1 MFLILLPKKK
11 KIKKKSKN
19 FCNGTTIYNSV
30 VFFVD
35 CFSSKL
41 INLFY
46 VRFILKCDVYKEKK
60 IGPAV
65 GKKALRT
72 SMLEHNHHIHRT
84 GEDFFLKI
92 L

>member
-11 KIKKKSKN
+11 KSKKKVNIFVTERRSIIPC
-19 FCNGTTIYNSV
+19 F
-30 VFFVD
+30 FFVD

-72 SMLEHNHHIHRT
+72 SVLEHNHHIHRT